1 MLTLTAAQQQ
11 YLEGNLKVWEQMTS
25 DNEHSEV
32 RCRIAHFLNTVTQ
45 GKAFV
50 LSSLYQ
56 NILDEHNRRGNLTK
70 MLRNLR
76 YAADQEMYA
85 FIKEELGEEVY
96 QQIYK
101 CL

>member
-1 MLTLTAAQQQ
+1 MIKLTSVPQQ
-11 YLEGNLKVWEQMTS
+11 YLEVNLKVWEQMTA

-32 RCRIAHFLNTVTQ
+32 RCRIAHFLNIVTK

-56 NILDEHNRRGNLTK
+56 NILNEQNRQGNLTK
-70 MLRNLR
+70 MLINLR
-76 YAADQEMYA
+76 SAADQEMYA

-96 QQIYK
+96 RQIYQ

>member
-1 MLTLTAAQQQ
+1 MIKLTAAQKQ
-11 YLEGNLKVWEQMTS
+11 YLEGNLKVWEQMT
-25 DNEHSEV
+25 DYNEHDEV
-32 RCRIAHFLNTVTQ
+32 RCRIAHFLNIVTE
-45 GKAFV
+45 GKAFI

-56 NILDEHNRRGNLTK
+56 NILNEHNRQGNLTK
-70 MLRNLR
+70 MLRNLCSS
-76 YAADQEMYA
+76 ADQEMYT